1 MYKEFEG
8 IKLDIPL
15 FYNNKFGLRFQIG
28 LPDLEIWTNYE
39 SGIYNEIY
47 FDTALNRA
55 VDIFE
60 QVFAADDDI
69 SIVYQVHLN
78 RRNQIRKSNFIFKQ
92 ISEIEKRYIDI
103 TKCRILDN
111 ERFDCISYRYNKVVI
126 SNIKTEDVNVQ
137 NILLALINSDF
148 RRAKPV
154 FKGNCFFINHTRD
167 VVLNL
172 YDDRGMDIVA
182 LERSA
187 LETLYKGHSEF
198 LLDYDREY
206 IDDMFSSK

>member
-1 MYKEFEG
+1 MYKEFKG

-55 VDIFE
+55 VNIFE
-60 QVFAADDDI
+60 QAFAADDDI

-78 RRNQIRKSNFIFKQ
+78 RRNKIRKSNFIFKQ
-92 ISEIEKRYIDI
+92 ISEIGKRYIDI

-126 SNIKTEDVNVQ
+126 SNIKTEDVNVK
-137 NILLALINSDF
+137 NILLALINSYF
-148 RRAKPV
+148 RRSKPV
-154 FKGNCFFINHTRD
+154 FKGDCFFINHTRD